1 MPRHKID
8 PAELKRA
15 VARLPEYPAVLT
27 PGVGGGFEVVFP
39 NFAKLTAYGV
49 GREPALTAAREM
61 LSAHLQVLLEAGD
74 QPPRPSDPARLAR
87 DEDEPA
93 GVELIMITP
102 DRGAILRRLGLG
114 REDRGLALASLGR
127 LGR

>member
-8 PAELKRA
+8 PAELKKA

-27 PGVGGGFEVVFP
+27 PGVGGGCEVVFP

-49 GREPALTAAREM
+49 GRDMAMKAARDL
-61 LSAHLQVLLEAGD
+61 LSAHLQGLLEEGD
-74 QPPRPSDPARLAR
+74 QPPRPSDPARLIP
-87 DEDEPA
+87 DEDEPP
-93 GVELIMITP
+93 GTELVMIAP
-102 DRGAILRRLGLG
+102 DRGAILRRLGLK
-114 REDRGLALASLGR
+114 RQDRGLALASLGR

>member
-8 PAELKRA
+8 PAELKKA

-27 PGVGGGFEVVFP
+27 PGVGGCEVVFP
-39 NFAKLTAYGV
+39 NFAKLIAYGV
-49 GREPALTAAREM
+49 GRDPALKAARDL
-61 LSAHLQVLLEAGD
+61 LSAHLQGLLEEGD
-74 QPPRPSDPARLAR
+74 QPPRPSEPKRLIP
-87 DEDEPA
+87 DEDEPPGA
-93 GVELIMITP
+93 ELVMIAP
-102 DRGAILRRLGLG
+102 DRGAILRRLGLK

>member
-1 MPRHKID
+1 MPRQKID

-27 PGVGGGFEVVFP
+27 PGVGGSFEVVFP
-39 NFAKLTAYGV
+39 NFAKLTAFGV
-49 GREPALTAAREM
+49 GRDPALAAAREM
-61 LSAHLQVLLEAGD
+61 LSAHLQGLLEEG
-74 QPPRPSDPARLAR
+74 QEPPRPSDPARLVA

-93 GVELIMITP
+93 GTELVSIVP
-102 DRGAILRRLGLG
+102 DRGTILRRLGLG
-114 REDRGLALASLGR
+114 RDDRGLALASLGR